1 MEEIQRT
8 LEQIAQKIIILRD
21 QPVLLDRDVA
31 ELYGVETRDVNK
43 AVRNNPNKFPK
54 GYIFELQNVEHQY
67 LVENFHRFQSSKHS
81 TVMPKAF
88 TEKGLYMLATILKS
102 KRATEATLDII
113 ETYAHVREL
122 QRNLI
127 SLNRDND
134 EKKGASL
141 MERFAELLSGI
152 VMPELRPEES
162 ETSLELNFIIG
173 KLKYKVKRTRTHDGP
188 DRIEEEAVPYGGSLM
203 ENS

>member
-1 MEEIQRT
+1 MEDNQHT
-8 LEQIAQKIIILRD
+8 LEQLAQKIIILRD

-31 ELYGVETRDVNK
+31 QLYGVTTKAVNQ
-43 AVRNNPNKFPK
+43 AVRNNPEKFPS
-54 GYIFELQNVEHQY
+54 GYIFELQSAEQQHV
-67 LVENFHRFQSSKHS
+67 VKNFDRIQSAKYS

-127 SLNRDND
+127 ALNRDND
-134 EKKGASL
+134 QKKGASL
-141 MERFAELLSGI
+141 MERFADLLSGI

-162 ETSLELNFIIG
+162 ETSLELNFFIG

-188 DRIEEEAVPYGGSLM
+188 DIVEEEALPYG
-203 ENS
+203 E